1 MTRGPYARNLAS
13 TEKIR
18 LERDPEKWIPVS
30 RLREALARRLVL
42 A

>member
-1 MTRGPYARNLAS
+1 MTRAPKARNLAG

-18 LERDPEKWIPVS
+18 LEHDREKWIPVS
-30 RLREALARRLVL
+30 RLREALAGLLVL